1 MTGNNY
7 ILDFDLE
14 QFRDVAD
21 IVKTMKRISVSGVQ
35 EKFPAIVE
43 NGKVRL
49 ARRDER
55 STHILKPAP
64 WDRTLRARNQIP
76 ANEYLTMQIANQVY
90 GIETATYGLCFT
102 PSKKAVF
109 ITRRFDILPD
119 GSKLLMEDFAT
130 IIGRDEADDGIHFK
144 YMGSYEDIAKD
155 IRKHVAEWEAD
166 LERFFNLVLFNY
178 IYGNGDAHTK
188 NFSLIKYG
196 DNFRLAPAYDLLN
209 THIHIDDDDFALS
222 EGLSPNIETSEI
234 MDKTGHPCRLDFF
247 RFGILIGISE
257 PRLNDLLNRYAQLP
271 TEVET
276 MISNS
281 YLDEKTKRSYLR
293 IVQERIS
300 RFVRVAED

>member
-1 MTGNNY
+1 MTENNY

-14 QFRDVAD
+14 EFNDVSN

-35 EKFPAIVE
+35 EKFPAIIE

-49 ARRDER
+49 AHKDER

-64 WDRTLRARNQIP
+64 WDRTLCARNQIP

-90 GIETATYGLCFT
+90 GIATASYGLCLT
-102 PSKKAVF
+102 PSKKHVF

-130 IIGRDEADDGIHFK
+130 IIGRDEASDGVWFK
-144 YMGSYEDIAKD
+144 YMGSYEDIARA
-155 IRKHVAEWEAD
+155 IRKHVAEWQED

-196 DNFRLAPAYDLLN
+196 DKFRLAPAYDLLN
-209 THIHIDDDDFALS
+209 THIHINDDDFALS
-222 EGLSPNIETSEI
+222 EGLSPNIEPSEV
-234 MDKTGHPCRLDFF
+234 MDKTGHPCRLDFY
-247 RFGILIGISE
+247 RFGRIIGIQE
-257 PRLNDLLNRYAQLP
+257 PSLNEILDNFTVLSATVKHL
-271 TEVET
+271 
-276 MISNS
+276 ISNS
-281 YLDEKTKRSYLR
+281 FLNEKMKRSYLR
-293 IVQERIS
+293 VVRERIK
-300 RFVRVAED
+300 RFVREAED

>member
-49 ARRDER
+49 AR
-55 STHILKPAP
+55 
-64 WDRTLRARNQIP
+64 
-76 ANEYLTMQIANQVY
+76 
-90 GIETATYGLCFT
+90 
-102 PSKKAVF
+102 
-109 ITRRFDILPD
+109 
-119 GSKLLMEDFAT
+119 
-130 IIGRDEADDGIHFK
+130 
-144 YMGSYEDIAKD
+144 
-155 IRKHVAEWEAD
+155 
-166 LERFFNLVLFNY
+166 
-178 IYGNGDAHTK
+178 
-188 NFSLIKYG
+188 
-196 DNFRLAPAYDLLN
+196 
-209 THIHIDDDDFALS
+209 IDDDDFALS
-222 EGLSPNIETSEI
+222 EGLSPNIETSEV

-247 RFGILIGISE
+247 RFGKLIGIAE
-257 PRLNDLLNRYAQLP
+257 PRLNGLLDRYTQLP
-271 TEVET
+271 AEVET

-293 IVQERIS
+293 IVKERIS